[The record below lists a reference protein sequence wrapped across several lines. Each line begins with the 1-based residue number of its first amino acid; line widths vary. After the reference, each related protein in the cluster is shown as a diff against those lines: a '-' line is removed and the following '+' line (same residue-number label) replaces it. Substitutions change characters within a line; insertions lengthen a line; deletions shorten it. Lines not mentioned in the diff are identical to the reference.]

1 MWGVGPTLKQHKI
14 MIWNLVMSSAGPGAG
29 IILKRLPVLQLFE
42 LYKSNEK
49 RVQFLKLIF
58 NVYSVVDKKNIFW
71 KCSPP
76 TPPPPKKKGDRTWAA
91 MDVFSGL
98 YLG

>member
-1 MWGVGPTLKQHKI
+1 
-14 MIWNLVMSSAGPGAG
+14 MSSAGPGAG

-42 LYKSNEK
+42 LYKSNEN

-58 NVYSVVDKKNIFW
+58 NEYSVVDKKNVFW

-76 TPPPPKKKGDRTWAA
+76 TPPRPTKEE
-91 MDVFSGL
+91 MDLGWPRMCSPASIWVRLGL
-98 YLG
+98 LHMYE